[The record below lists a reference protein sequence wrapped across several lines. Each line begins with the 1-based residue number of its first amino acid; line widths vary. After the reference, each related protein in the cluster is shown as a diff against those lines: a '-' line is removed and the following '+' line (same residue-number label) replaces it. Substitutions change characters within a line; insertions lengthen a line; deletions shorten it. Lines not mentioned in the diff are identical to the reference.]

1 MQQTCSLEIQV
12 KLNLSQKSQV
22 REALK
27 IERKKFTLFGVG
39 WREVKTQSVK
49 DFTLFFVSFLKTS
62 LGV

>member
-1 MQQTCSLEIQV
+1 MQQTFSLEIQV

-22 REALK
+22 REAFK
-27 IERKKFTLFGVG
+27 IERKKFTLLGVG
-39 WREVKTQSVK
+39 RGGVKTNSVK